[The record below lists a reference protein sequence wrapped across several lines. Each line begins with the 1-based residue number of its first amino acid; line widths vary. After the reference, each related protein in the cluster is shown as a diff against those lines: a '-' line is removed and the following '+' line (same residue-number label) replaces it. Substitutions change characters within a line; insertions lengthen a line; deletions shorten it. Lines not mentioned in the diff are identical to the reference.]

1 MINLGIAFVS
11 FCAAPGGVDE
21 SQCIKN
27 LLKILRPR
35 GDGWNGEVKDRLSMT
50 FRFPSFFHLGF
61 LCTLPKCWLKK
72 LSHYEVLKFD
82 SCQFTRRTNIYMLSV
97 PNKNIEPKFSTTALR
112 PPLFW
117 KRLSLAAASRFP
129 RRFPEEM
136 GAIFHCAPRETTSRF
151 KPMLLVQRCRPHFA
165 QSNRWVRPPSER
177 LPCLSP
183 LAHGRLKHL
192 LSPWQ

>member
-50 FRFPSFFHLGF
+50 FRFPRVFHLGF

-72 LSHYEVLKFD
+72 LSHCEVLKFD
-82 SCQFTRRTNIYMLSV
+82 SCQFTRRTNIYNV
-97 PNKNIEPKFSTTALR
+97 KCPK
-112 PPLFW
+112 
-117 KRLSLAAASRFP
+117 
-129 RRFPEEM
+129 
-136 GAIFHCAPRETTSRF
+136 
-151 KPMLLVQRCRPHFA
+151 
-165 QSNRWVRPPSER
+165 
-177 LPCLSP
+177 
-183 LAHGRLKHL
+183 
-192 LSPWQ
+192 